1 MEHQVAFFN
10 NANQIIF
17 DLNNMIN
24 YHFFNNYIKETHYDK
39 YNNTKNIIVNYTDY
53 DNNQQYYI
61 DYDNQENYTD
71 YDNNQ
76 ENYTIIVDVLTYNKI
91 NITKFSIY

>member
-24 YHFFNNYIKETHYDK
+24 YQFFNNYIKETHYDK
-39 YNNTKNIIVNYTDY
+39 YNDKKNIVLNY
-53 DNNQQYYI
+53 
-61 DYDNQENYTD
+61 ENYV
-71 YDNNQ
+71 
-76 ENYTIIVDVLTYNKI
+76 IVVDVLTYNKI
-91 NITKFSIY
+91 NVTKFSSY